1 MNVIPVTHLTCLIRY
16 LRSYNGPMICLMVLY
31 KVMQNL
37 RIRMTFSFLIR
48 RNIYVRNILR
58 VLIDIYVRIMVQ

>member
-1 MNVIPVTHLTCLIRY
+1 MCLIRY

-31 KVMQNL
+31 KIMQNL
-37 RIRMTFSFLIR
+37 RIRKTFSFLIR

-58 VLIDIYVRIMVQ
+58 VLLDIYVRIMVP

>member
-1 MNVIPVTHLTCLIRY
+1 MK
-16 LRSYNGPMICLMVLY
+16 CLMVLY
-31 KVMQNL
+31 KIMQN

-58 VLIDIYVRIMVQ
+58 ALLDIYVRIMVQ

>member
-1 MNVIPVTHLTCLIRY
+1 
-16 LRSYNGPMICLMVLY
+16 MVLY
-31 KVMQNL
+31 KIMQNL

-58 VLIDIYVRIMVQ
+58 VLLDIYVRIMVQ